1 MVFVLCFVTDRDNF
15 GSITDT
21 VTSKLGEETLIVV
34 VVFWFVQLC
43 FVVFVCSHQCESA
56 TRINI
61 NK

>member
-34 VVFWFVQLC
+34 VVVGLFSFVLLFL
-43 FVVFVCSHQCESA
+43 FVP
-56 TRINI
+56 INVSQQRE
-61 NK
+61 

>member
-34 VVFWFVQLC
+34 GLFSFVLLFL
-43 FVVFVCSHQCESA
+43 FVP
-56 TRINI
+56 INVSQQRE
-61 NK
+61 